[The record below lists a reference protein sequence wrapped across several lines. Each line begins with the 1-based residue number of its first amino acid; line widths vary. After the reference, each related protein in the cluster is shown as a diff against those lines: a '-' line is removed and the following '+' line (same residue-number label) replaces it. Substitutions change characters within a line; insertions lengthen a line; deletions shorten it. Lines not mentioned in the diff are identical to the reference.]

1 MVKERLTELKVWIV
15 EPPVVVS
22 RMEQDTE
29 GKTKKVDVTNLYE
42 RGWVDSEHFK
52 WLVPNGNYV
61 IEQGIGKAVKAQWA
75 EVRDGDVSVSVAPL
89 PDAPKAKPS
98 TAKAAKKAAKKPET
112 KTEVKT
118 ETKSKDK

>member
-1 MVKERLTELKVWIV
+1 MVNERLTELKVWIL

-29 GKTKKVDVTNLYE
+29 GKIKKVDVTNLYE

-61 IEQGIGKAVKAQWA
+61 IEQGIGKNVKAQWA

-89 PDAPKAKPS
+89 PDAPAVAP
-98 TAKAAKKAAKKPET
+98 AKAEAKAET
-112 KTEVKT
+112 KATPKARVS
-118 ETKSKDK
+118 KSKDK